1 MFRRLIPITAAALL
15 LLTPLAQAV
24 TIDLSSP
31 QEGTTVYPGDTVSMT
46 ASITN
51 ETDAPDLI
59 LVTVSLTADVPGN
72 PVNFE
77 GSFRL
82 PLDAGE
88 TAEQTLEFD
97 VPADLQVPAEIPVT
111 ISATAVGQESG
122 TEDSDSL
129 SLTLAPLPGKNGNGI
144 DIDMSSP
151 QEGST
156 VYPGDTVEFTASL
169 SNNMDTADLI
179 VVTITAS
186 ADIPGNPVSF
196 EGEYRV
202 PLDAGESLSQ
212 TFELGVPDLPID
224 VPVPITIDATAV
236 AQNSG
241 EQDSDSFSITW
252 APAPGLKDGE
262 GIYIDFSSPQEGTT
276 LHPGDTV
283 EMTATLSNN
292 SGMDD
297 LVTVDVA
304 LTADIPGNPF
314 TYEGSFRIPMEDG
327 QAVSETL
334 ELDIPADLPLEAP
347 VTVTLTATATGQESG
362 YSDSDTI
369 SFTIAPVGK
378 KAGGFHVLRVLP

>member
-1 MFRRLIPITAAALL
+1 MIRRLIPITAAALL

-51 ETDAPDLI
+51 DTDAPDMI
-59 LVTVSLTADVPGN
+59 LVTVSLTADVPGD
-72 PVNFE
+72 PVSFE

-111 ISATAVGQESG
+111 ITATAVGQESG

-129 SLTLAPLPGKNGNGI
+129 SLTLAPLPGKDGNGI

-151 QEGST
+151 QEGTT
-156 VYPGDTVEFTASL
+156 VYPGDTVEFTAYIA
-169 SNNMDTADLI
+169 NNMDAADLI

-186 ADIPGNPVSF
+186 ADIPDNPVTF
-196 EGEYRV
+196 EGEFRV
-202 PLDAGESLSQ
+202 PLDAGDSLSQ
-212 TFELGVPDLPID
+212 TFELDVPDLPIE
-224 VPVPITIDATAV
+224 VPVPITIEATAV
-236 AQNSG
+236 AEISG

-262 GIYIDFSSPQEGTT
+262 GIFIDFASPQEGTT
-276 LHPGDTV
+276 VHPGDTI
-283 EMTATLSNN
+283 EMTATLANN

-297 LVTVDVA
+297 IVAVDVT
-304 LTADIPGNPF
+304 LTADIPGDPF

-327 QAVSETL
+327 QAVTETL
-334 ELDIPADLPLEAP
+334 ELDIPADLPLEFP

-362 YSDSDTI
+362 YTDSDSI
-369 SFTIAPVGK
+369 SFTIAPAGK
-378 KAGGFHVLRVLP
+378 KVGGAQLLRVIP